1 MQAATAVGS
10 ANDTAVSTQIT
21 VKQCELAF
29 GDTVKVVG
37 ESDLFGSWDSDKGLD
52 LEWQDG
58 HDWVAK
64 LEVPPGDC
72 IFKVGFKPSEALDFI
87 PMLFC
92 WPMNFPF

>member
-1 MQAATAVGS
+1 M
-10 ANDTAVSTQIT
+10 STQIT

-72 IFKVGFKPSEALDFI
+72 IFKVGQAEQQSLQTHACLLLNELVLLAYALAAFD
-87 PMLFC
+87 
-92 WPMNFPF
+92 WQ